1 MMNNSNKNF
10 ISNKHVNF
18 KNFEESTMAQA
29 RYKVSKIT
37 IDILI
42 LFNCFYYD

>member
-1 MMNNSNKNF
+1 MMNNSNF

-37 IDILI
+37 IDRYSEII
-42 LFNCFYYD
+42 NMK